1 MDLSKKAYYEP
12 LNRVGWKPVSYKDI
26 ASCLMENGVKQMYH
40 AIVNEA
46 DIQLMFSIPN
56 LKTNQLPTNIFMLL
70 YNTKRERI

>member
-1 MDLSKKAYYEP
+1 MDLSKKAYYEL

-46 DIQLMFSIPN
+46 DIPLLFSIPN
-56 LKTNQLPTNIFMLL
+56 LKIFWCC
-70 YNTKRERI
+70 RA